1 LPGAAQREGLRLP
14 SSGRLMAL
22 ASRLTKRSQFLE
34 TRRKGRS
41 RANPLVVLQTVPNG
55 LEQSRVG
62 FTVGKWLG
70 NAVHRNRIKR
80 RLKEIVRI
88 SRVEAGWDLVIIA
101 RRDASA
107 ASFEELREAVVQVL
121 DRARLLEP
129 AERVGEAP

>member
-1 LPGAAQREGLRLP
+1 MLGAAQRDGQRWP
-14 SSGRLMAL
+14 SSGCLMAL
-22 ASRLTKRSQFLE
+22 AARLTKRSQFLE

-80 RLKEIVRI
+80 RLKEIVRV
-88 SRVEAGWDLVIIA
+88 SRIEAGWDLVIIA
-101 RRDASA
+101 RKNASA
-107 ASFEELREAVVQVL
+107 ATFEELRDAVVQVL
-121 DRARLLEP
+121 ARARLLGS
-129 AERVGEAP
+129 AESVEEAL